1 MQIFLSTS
9 PARGTTK
16 IFACPL
22 WSVWISIHVPREGD
36 DRPPNSKPR
45 SGTIS
50 IHVPR
55 EGDDRPPNSK
65 PRSGTISIHVPREGD
80 DIRTFFQIVNR
91 FFISIHVPREGDD

>member
-1 MQIFLSTS
+1 MPITMQIFLSTS

-55 EGDDRPPNSK
+55 EGDD
-65 PRSGTISIHVPREGD
+65 
-80 DIRTFFQIVNR
+80 IRTFFQIVNR